1 MKRCFLFKPDGIGD
15 FFLVSGVI
23 RFLGRELGER
33 NLTIAVLPVM
43 ESVVRGQFPE
53 ATCVTLPII
62 KKRVILNVF
71 AANCLRCFRPW
82 LSLLGT
88 RADLA
93 ISLRHMRDY
102 LMNVLF
108 YSVPAGRRVVVEN
121 MLLGNGRPVRR
132 WTERVFLFLFRQRVL
147 SYPEAAEGVPRELE
161 ACRRLVSEALGRN
174 VTIGEVWP
182 DLRRV
187 GDSPIKE
194 PYWICAPFA
203 NGGGKDFPVERWA
216 ELFSALHAG
225 GKTAKLL
232 LTGSRDQAER
242 LHSFR
247 QSLDPGV
254 ASRTEIML
262 PATLQDFID
271 LLAGAGLV
279 FTVDTAAAHAAT
291 ALDCRTLV
299 LFSGQHHGT
308 YGPWVRSPRQCW
320 MHAPGG
326 GREQPWHESL
336 ATSAILRN
344 VEEILALE

>member
-1 MKRCFLFKPDGIGD
+1 VKRCFLFKPDGIGD
-15 FFLVSGVI
+15 FFLASGVV
-23 RFLGRELGER
+23 RLLARELGEK

-62 KKRVILNVF
+62 KKRVLLNVF
-71 AANCLRCFRPW
+71 LANCLRCFRPW
-82 LSLLGT
+82 LSLRGT
-88 RADLA
+88 RADIS

-108 YSVPAGRRVVVEN
+108 YSVPAPRRVVVEN

-132 WTERVFLFLFRQRVL
+132 WTERVFLLLFRPQVL
-147 SYPEAAEGVPRELE
+147 PYPESSEGVPRELE
-161 ACRRLVSEALGRN
+161 ACRRLVSQALGRE
-174 VTIGEVWP
+174 VAIAEVWP
-182 DLRRV
+182 ELRRV
-187 GDSPIKE
+187 GETPVKD

-225 GKTAKLL
+225 GKSAKLL
-232 LTGSRDQAER
+232 ITGSLDQAER
-242 LHSFR
+242 LASFR
-247 QSLDPGV
+247 RSLPPEV
-254 ASRTEIML
+254 ASKTEIVH

-271 LLAGAGLV
+271 LLAGARLV
-279 FTVDTAAAHAAT
+279 LTVDTAAAHAAT

-308 YGPWVRSPRQCW
+308 YGPWVRSPRQRW
-320 MHAPGG
+320 MHAPGEDKD
-326 GREQPWHESL
+326 RPWHECL
-336 ATSAILRN
+336 DTAGILRN
-344 VEEILALE
+344 LEEVLASD